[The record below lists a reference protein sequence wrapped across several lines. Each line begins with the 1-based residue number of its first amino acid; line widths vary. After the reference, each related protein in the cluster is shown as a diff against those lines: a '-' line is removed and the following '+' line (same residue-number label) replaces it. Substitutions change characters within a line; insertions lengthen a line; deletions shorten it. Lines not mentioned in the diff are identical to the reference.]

1 MAINVE
7 ITTAPPVQLDVTVP
21 SPLEVELTAHATTIE
36 LTAVGPQGPSGP
48 QNLSVGETNT
58 LTGEGLWVQTGLGSD
73 GTGFTFWIE
82 DGQ

>member
-7 ITTAPPVQLDVTVP
+7 IVTAPPVTVDVTVP
-21 SPLEVELTAHATTIE
+21 SPLEVQLTAHATNIDI
-36 LTAVGPQGPSGP
+36 TAAGPQGPSGP
-48 QNLSVGETNT
+48 HNLAVGPTNT
-58 LTGEGLWVQTGLGSD
+58 LTAEGLWVQTGLGPD